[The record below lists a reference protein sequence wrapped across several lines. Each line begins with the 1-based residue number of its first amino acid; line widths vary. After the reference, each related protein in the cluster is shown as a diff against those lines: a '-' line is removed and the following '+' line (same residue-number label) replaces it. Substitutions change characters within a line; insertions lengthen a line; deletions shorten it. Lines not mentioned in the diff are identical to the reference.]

1 MQTETDNE
9 HEAEKETLDF
19 TIRYKDVLDRSDIP
33 KLEIPFTIQDVI
45 AKTEQAQLHRARE
58 GLNMELSDIMH
69 NVQRILNRYTVDE
82 HVHSGR
88 KIFLEEHK
96 KRRTSLLEKLA
107 AYIKSADIKD
117 KTLAD
122 FLAWLEEWHA
132 ILSGMTAIDIDEHYH
147 WIAQME
153 MLPETFK
160 SIENSVKILS
170 RISTSLLEEK
180 RKQKKTTASRGSLWK
195 SWKER
200 VIKRPAAAHALRPD
214 QMISDEFATNTKV
227 SEIQDMLQEL
237 IGTAMFNKLENNAI
251 KYISATIGN
260 LSKALSTLNDEVKF
274 INLQSANMYIN
285 ETSEGEK
292 EISLKIV
299 QDLSEKNEMLQQKL
313 QEAEEKYEQ
322 LIQSKGV
329 EHQALPTS
337 TLEVLSEPS
346 PQSSMAVSQAHIED
360 SINNIL
366 SKEFKNTPDEVQ
378 RKGTKPLGIKW
389 DSAIS
394 YTDPAEMIS
403 DLTDQQYS
411 LPEKKQK
418 KSSEDITEDKIS
430 EKKGG
435 AYEKDETNQYQSQ
448 KGKHVKG
455 PPVPKTSESSP
466 NDDKGKHKV
475 AGTKPDHHF
484 ELPALEEKRKER
496 KSFSEAKSKSS
507 TESKSQHADFPST
520 DTKSQGGKSGTSS
533 LWEQLRKAKPE
544 YSLSKSQISSGDK
557 EELTTESTDKEGKH
571 KMSSLAEPFRLSQLD
586 YSSEKLKIK
595 GKKHQTSPGTTAS
608 KEEKTEEKDMLV
620 SNKKVKSYELV
631 KLQPRT
637 TKETSDSTRALG
649 SPDSKSE
656 QNNLEEFQKAIMA
669 FLKEKTDNIGKP
681 LDKKTVPKE
690 ELLLNTAEVEKLG
703 IIKTK
708 MEEYFQK
715 VAESVTKILRKYKDI
730 KNAGQVGEKPM
741 KQKKEVSFMPGLHF
755 QKPISAKSEI
765 SALLSHESLDPLTYN
780 LIQMILTEIESER
793 DVPVA
798 STVGRDHKEKEK
810 QRQEEYL
817 QEGQRKNFGTIF
829 KHHLQGERSYET
841 INQNLEKEGTWLPVK
856 EGKQRQ
862 QKQIQWKE
870 EEEVWKE
877 QQKQRMQKQI
887 KPDEKQKQGE
897 EEREG
902 HQKPKQQHLE
912 TWKQKIKEQ
921 GVLLEREK
929 RQQMLQVQEVR
940 HLEQES
946 SWEREEEKQKPR
958 RKVEDYERQSQKT
971 AKDQTKTSEELEQ
984 FLSQTSVTLP
994 PMWKSI
1000 TKDAFQLQQT
1010 KKFKRNLKKLE
1021 ILEEG
1026 QHPIPITPPTFTESS
1041 SPRVFSISGQSPTKS
1056 INLTPQQ
1063 AQAIEI
1069 DLTPEETQT
1078 LGITPTSHQF
1088 QALEETPTSKMSQ
1101 GLEASFT
1108 PEQAQVLRIPITPE
1122 QAKEEGTTVTPEQAQ
1137 AQGITLTP
1145 QQAQALGVTLIP
1157 EQVQA
1162 QGTILTPQ
1170 QAQALGVTL
1179 TPEQAQAQRI
1189 NLTPQQAQALR
1200 VTLTPEQAHAL
1211 GVTLTPEQ
1219 PQAQGI
1225 TLTPQQ
1231 AQVLGVTLTPQQ
1243 AQAQGT
1249 TLTSEQAQAL
1259 GVTLTP
1265 EQAQAQGI
1273 SLTPQQAQVL
1283 GVTLTPQQ
1291 AHAQGITLTPQQ
1303 AQAQGVTLTPEQA
1316 QAQGITLTPQQAQVL
1331 GVTFTPQQAQAQRIN
1346 LTPQQAQALRVT
1358 LTPEQAQALGVT
1370 LTPEQAQAQG
1380 TILTPQQ
1387 AQALGVT
1394 LTPEQAQAQGITL
1407 TPQQAQALR
1416 VTLTPE
1422 QAQALGVTLT
1432 LEQAQA
1438 KGTTLTPQQAQAL
1451 GVTLTPEQAQA
1462 QGITLTP
1469 QQAQALGV
1477 RLTLE
1482 QPQAQGITL
1491 TPQQA
1496 QALRVTLTPEQA
1508 QALGVTLTLEQAQ
1521 AKGTTLTPQQA
1532 QALGVTLTPEQAQAQ
1547 GITLT
1552 PQQAQALGVTLTP
1565 EQPQAQGITLTPQQA
1580 QALRVTLT
1588 PEQAQA
1594 LGVTL
1599 TLEQAQAKGTTLTP
1613 QQAQALGVTLTPEQ
1627 PQAQGITLNPQ
1638 QAQALGV
1645 TLTPEQPL
1653 AQRISLTP
1661 QQAQGLGVPFTL
1673 EQAQV
1678 LQVSLSPEQFGEL
1691 GAPLISDKVYD
1702 LESPHTPEQIQL
1714 LGTPFTPGQAR
1725 SMGITL
1731 MSEQGLKSRPSLI
1744 NKQPSRWW
1752 VGPPSGYTL
1761 GVEGFS
1767 IADKSVTASAPHI
1780 PKQSPATPAPVAEKS
1795 TILEVSSTPLLI
1807 SGSPLTQ
1814 APLAPGKSVGMRI
1827 PSDPGKL
1834 LAPQTFPSSRQNP
1847 VSKGQS
1853 TSVQLPTPVHSLV
1866 SGFPPIPGQPLALE
1880 ALLSSRQFLI
1890 SKESLLTSQSP
1901 QISKLPVVPRQ
1912 SLISGVLPTSAQIPS
1927 VWAPLSPGKPL
1938 VPGAS
1943 SIPGGL
1949 LESGP
1954 LTLSEQPQVFQTPAT
1969 NEQSPYLQAPFT
1981 LRQHLAPAT
1990 LPGQT
1995 SSLWILPTP
2004 GSSPT
2009 LWVPSIP
2016 AKPQKDLSSPV
2027 SKKSKERLLIISSLK
2042 SKSALVHP
2050 SASNFKVSQA
2060 PFTTKKFP
2068 ISEVS
2073 DTSKEIQIPQDP
2085 FAMEQPITFQSCL
2098 TDYRTPVSQT
2108 PDKGELP
2115 TLMKPVTS
2123 LPSLT
2128 ILTKTSQSSLS
2139 EWDQKS
2145 RFPPIDKS
2153 WILTS
2158 VSGTKK
2164 SKIMAPTSYPQELKE
2179 KYFVDVEA
2187 QGKNLILLSQA
2198 TKASGLPSQLHT
2210 TARNLIIETL
2220 HTDAVRLGYVF
2231 RKYIAYRLIQ
2241 RARNNIIQ
2249 RLLAIQNTGKGY
2261 ETQNLYVMLNRIDDY
2276 QEKVMQIWTEKQ
2288 KSLEQKRNQCLRKMM
2303 YLFSQLQEIYKLN
2316 LSQPIPLIINKKQI
2330 HASTKFVQRTFLEL
2344 QKEEDRKYD
2353 IFKKFRQEDQIKA
2366 IWNADLSTSSYPIT
2380 EKTPMYS
2387 FWAQLGGFPDI
2398 PMLLQLD
2405 VQSTFRR
2412 SLACLQSKFKK
2423 IPRLNIFISRLLP

>member
-19 TIRYKDVLDRSDIP
+19 TVRYKDVLDRSDIP

-132 ILSGMTAIDIDEHYH
+132 ILSGMTAINTDEHYH

-170 RISTSLLEEK
+170 RISTSMLEEK
-180 RKQKKTTASRGSLWK
+180 RKQKKTTAFRGSLWK

-251 KYISATIGN
+251 KYISATIRN
-260 LSKALSTLNDEVKF
+260 LSKALSTLKDEVKF

-360 SINNIL
+360 SIDNIL

-378 RKGTKPLGIKW
+378 RKGTKLLGIKW

-394 YTDPAEMIS
+394 YIDPAEMIS

-411 LPEKKQK
+411 LLEKKQK

-455 PPVPKTSESSP
+455 PPVPKTSESSS

-475 AGTKPDHHF
+475 AGTKLDHHF
-484 ELPALEEKRKER
+484 ELPALEEKRKEI

-507 TESKSQHADFPST
+507 TESKSQHALADFPST

-544 YSLSKSQISSGDK
+544 YSLSKSQISSGNK

-586 YSSEKLKIK
+586 YSNEKLKTK

-631 KLQPRT
+631 KSQPRT

-649 SPDSKSE
+649 SPDSKNE
-656 QNNLEEFQKAIMA
+656 QNNIEEFQKAIMA

-690 ELLLNTAEVEKLG
+690 ELLLNIAEVEKLG

-829 KHHLQGERSYET
+829 KHHLQEERSYET
-841 INQNLEKEGTWLPVK
+841 INQNLEKEGKWLPVK

-862 QKQIQWKE
+862 QRQIQWQ

-877 QQKQRMQKQI
+877 QQKQRMQKQT

-902 HQKPKQQHLE
+902 HQKPKQQQLE
-912 TWKQKIKEQ
+912 AGKQKIKEQ

-929 RQQMLQVQEVR
+929 RQQMMQVQEVR

-958 RKVEDYERQSQKT
+958 RKVEDHERQSQKT

-994 PMWKSI
+994 PTWKSI

-1026 QHPIPITPPTFTESS
+1026 QHPIPITPPTFTDSS

-1056 INLTPQQ
+1056 ITLTPQQ

-1078 LGITPTSHQF
+1078 LGITPTSHHF

-1101 GLEASFT
+1101 GLEAAHILEQAQAVRTLLILDQILKSKTPFKLQQEQVLEASLT

-1122 QAKEEGTTVTPEQAQ
+1122 QAKAEGTTVTPEQAY
-1137 AQGITLTP
+1137 AQSITLTP
-1145 QQAQALGVTLIP
+1145 QQAQALGIPLI
-1157 EQVQA
+1157 
-1162 QGTILTPQ
+1162 
-1170 QAQALGVTL
+1170 
-1179 TPEQAQAQRI
+1179 PEQAQAQSI
-1189 NLTPQQAQALR
+1189 
-1200 VTLTPEQAHAL
+1200 
-1211 GVTLTPEQ
+1211 
-1219 PQAQGI
+1219 
-1225 TLTPQQ
+1225 
-1231 AQVLGVTLTPQQ
+1231 
-1243 AQAQGT
+1243 
-1249 TLTSEQAQAL
+1249 
-1259 GVTLTP
+1259 
-1265 EQAQAQGI
+1265 
-1273 SLTPQQAQVL
+1273 
-1283 GVTLTPQQ
+1283 
-1291 AHAQGITLTPQQ
+1291 
-1303 AQAQGVTLTPEQA
+1303 
-1316 QAQGITLTPQQAQVL
+1316 
-1331 GVTFTPQQAQAQRIN
+1331 
-1346 LTPQQAQALRVT
+1346 
-1358 LTPEQAQALGVT
+1358 
-1370 LTPEQAQAQG
+1370 
-1380 TILTPQQ
+1380 
-1387 AQALGVT
+1387 
-1394 LTPEQAQAQGITL
+1394 
-1407 TPQQAQALR
+1407 
-1416 VTLTPE
+1416 
-1422 QAQALGVTLT
+1422 
-1432 LEQAQA
+1432 
-1438 KGTTLTPQQAQAL
+1438 TLTPQQAQAL

-1462 QGITLTP
+1462 QSITLTL

-1477 RLTLE
+1477 
-1482 QPQAQGITL
+1482 
-1491 TPQQA
+1491 
-1496 QALRVTLTPEQA
+1496 
-1508 QALGVTLTLEQAQ
+1508 
-1521 AKGTTLTPQQA
+1521 TLTPQQA

-1547 GITLT
+1547 SITLT

-1565 EQPQAQGITLTPQQA
+1565 QQAQAQGVTLIPQQAQAQGITLTPQQA
-1580 QALRVTLT
+1580 QALGITLTPQQAQALGVTLIPEQAQAQDITLTPQEAQALGVTLTPQQAQAVGVTLT

-1594 LGVTL
+1594 
-1599 TLEQAQAKGTTLTP
+1599 QRITLTP
-1613 QQAQALGVTLTPEQ
+1613 QQAQALGVTLTPQ
-1627 PQAQGITLNPQ
+1627 QAQAQGVTLTPQQAQAQGITPIPQ

-1645 TLTPEQPL
+1645 TLTPEQAQ
-1653 AQRISLTP
+1653 AQRVTRTPQQAQALGVTLTPEQAQAQSISLTPQPAQALGVTLTP

-1691 GAPLISDKVYD
+1691 GAPLLSDKVYD

-1744 NKQPSRWW
+1744 NEQPSRWL

-1761 GVEGFS
+1761 GVEVFS

-1780 PKQSPATPAPVAEKS
+1780 PKQSPASPAPVAEKS
-1795 TILEVSSTPLLI
+1795 PIFEVSSTPLQI
-1807 SGSPLTQ
+1807 SRSPLTQ

-1834 LAPQTFPSSRQNP
+1834 LAPQTFPSSRQTP
-1847 VSKGQS
+1847 VSQGQS
-1853 TSVQLPTPVHSLV
+1853 TSVQLPTPVHSLI
-1866 SGFPPIPGQPLALE
+1866 SGFPPIPGQPL
-1880 ALLSSRQFLI
+1880 
-1890 SKESLLTSQSP
+1890 
-1901 QISKLPVVPRQ
+1901 ISKLPVVPRQ

-1949 LESGP
+1949 LESRP

-1969 NEQSPYLQAPFT
+1969 HEQSPYLQAPFT

-1990 LPGQT
+1990 LPGQA
-1995 SSLWILPTP
+1995 SSLWIPPTP

-2016 AKPQKDLSSPV
+2016 AKPQKDLSSSV
-2027 SKKSKERLLIISSLK
+2027 SKKSKGRLPIISSLK

-2050 SASNFKVSQA
+2050 SAPNFKVPQA

-2085 FAMEQPITFQSCL
+2085 FAMEQHRTFQSCL

-2128 ILTKTSQSSLS
+2128 IQLPKTSQTSLS
-2139 EWDQKS
+2139 EWDQKT

-2164 SKIMAPTSYPQELKE
+2164 PKIMAPTSYPQELKE

-2187 QGKNLILLSQA
+2187 QRKNLILLSQA
-2198 TKASGLPSQLHT
+2198 TKASGLPSQLHSM
-2210 TARNLIIETL
+2210 ARNLIIETL
-2220 HTDAVRLGYVF
+2220 HTDAVRLRYLF

-2241 RARNNIIQ
+2241 RARNNIIK

-2261 ETQNLYVMLNRIDDY
+2261 ETQNLYIMLNRIDDY

-2316 LSQPIPLIINKKQI
+2316 LSQPIPLIIDKKQI

-2353 IFKKFRQEDQIKA
+2353 IFKKFRQEDQIEA

-2412 SLACLQSKFKK
+2412 SLACLQSKYTPWLTTAQLKSNFTC
-2423 IPRLNIFISRLLP
+2423 LPHS

>member
-1101 GLEASFT
+1101 GLEAAHILEQAQAVRTLLILDQILKSKNPFKLQQEQILEASFT

-1211 GVTLTPEQ
+1211 G
-1219 PQAQGI
+1219 
-1225 TLTPQQ
+1225 
-1231 AQVLGVTLTPQQ
+1231 
-1243 AQAQGT
+1243 
-1249 TLTSEQAQAL
+1249 
-1259 GVTLTP
+1259 
-1265 EQAQAQGI
+1265 
-1273 SLTPQQAQVL
+1273 
-1283 GVTLTPQQ
+1283 
-1291 AHAQGITLTPQQ
+1291 
-1303 AQAQGVTLTPEQA
+1303 
-1316 QAQGITLTPQQAQVL
+1316 
-1331 GVTFTPQQAQAQRIN
+1331 
-1346 LTPQQAQALRVT
+1346 
-1358 LTPEQAQALGVT
+1358 
-1370 LTPEQAQAQG
+1370 
-1380 TILTPQQ
+1380 
-1387 AQALGVT
+1387 
-1394 LTPEQAQAQGITL
+1394 
-1407 TPQQAQALR
+1407 
-1416 VTLTPE
+1416 
-1422 QAQALGVTLT
+1422 
-1432 LEQAQA
+1432 
-1438 KGTTLTPQQAQAL
+1438 
-1451 GVTLTPEQAQA
+1451 
-1462 QGITLTP
+1462 
-1469 QQAQALGV
+1469 
-1477 RLTLE
+1477 
-1482 QPQAQGITL
+1482 
-1491 TPQQA
+1491 
-1496 QALRVTLTPEQA
+1496 
-1508 QALGVTLTLEQAQ
+1508 
-1521 AKGTTLTPQQA
+1521 
-1532 QALGVTLTPEQAQAQ
+1532 
-1547 GITLT
+1547 
-1552 PQQAQALGVTLTP
+1552 
-1565 EQPQAQGITLTPQQA
+1565 
-1580 QALRVTLT
+1580 
-1588 PEQAQA
+1588 
-1594 LGVTL
+1594 
-1599 TLEQAQAKGTTLTP
+1599 
-1613 QQAQALGVTLTPEQ
+1613 
-1627 PQAQGITLNPQ
+1627 AQGITLNPQ

-1866 SGFPPIPGQPLALE
+1866 SGFPPIPGQPL
-1880 ALLSSRQFLI
+1880 
-1890 SKESLLTSQSP
+1890 
-1901 QISKLPVVPRQ
+1901 ISKLPVVPRQ

-2412 SLACLQSKFKK
+2412 SLACLQSK
-2423 IPRLNIFISRLLP
+2423 

>member
-1 MQTETDNE
+1 
-9 HEAEKETLDF
+9 
-19 TIRYKDVLDRSDIP
+19 
-33 KLEIPFTIQDVI
+33 
-45 AKTEQAQLHRARE
+45 

-122 FLAWLEEWHA
+122 FLAWLEEWR
-132 ILSGMTAIDIDEHYH
+132 LAIDR
-147 WIAQME
+147 AQH
-153 MLPETFK
+153 K
-160 SIENSVKILS
+160 RRNA
-170 RISTSLLEEK
+170 ISLFYGFVFFLYLL
-180 RKQKKTTASRGSLWK
+180 AFRGSLWK

-251 KYISATIGN
+251 KYISATIRN
-260 LSKALSTLNDEVKF
+260 LSKALSTLKDEVKF

-360 SINNIL
+360 SIDNIL

-378 RKGTKPLGIKW
+378 RKGTKLLGIKW

-394 YTDPAEMIS
+394 YIDPAEMIS

-435 AYEKDETNQYQSQ
+435 AYEKNETNQYQSQ

-455 PPVPKTSESSP
+455 PPVPKTSESSS

-475 AGTKPDHHF
+475 AGTKLDHHF
-484 ELPALEEKRKER
+484 ELPALEEKRKEI

-507 TESKSQHADFPST
+507 TESKSQHALADFPST

-533 LWEQLRKAKPE
+533 LWERLRKAKPE
-544 YSLSKSQISSGDK
+544 YSLSKSQISSGNK

-586 YSSEKLKIK
+586 YSNEKLKTK

-631 KLQPRT
+631 KSQPRT

-649 SPDSKSE
+649 SPDSKNE
-656 QNNLEEFQKAIMA
+656 QNNIEEFQKAIMA

-690 ELLLNTAEVEKLG
+690 ELLLNIAEVEKLG

-817 QEGQRKNFGTIF
+817 QEGQSKNFGTIF
-829 KHHLQGERSYET
+829 KHHLQEERSYET
-841 INQNLEKEGTWLPVK
+841 INQNLEKEGKWLPVK

-862 QKQIQWKE
+862 QRQIQWQ

-877 QQKQRMQKQI
+877 QQKQRMQKQT

-902 HQKPKQQHLE
+902 HQKPKQQQLE
-912 TWKQKIKEQ
+912 AGKQKIKEQ

-929 RQQMLQVQEVR
+929 RQQMMQVQEVR

-958 RKVEDYERQSQKT
+958 RKVEDHERQSQKT

-984 FLSQTSVTLP
+984 FLSQISVTLP
-994 PMWKSI
+994 PTWKSI

-1026 QHPIPITPPTFTESS
+1026 QHPIPITPPTFTDSS

-1056 INLTPQQ
+1056 ITLTPQQ

-1078 LGITPTSHQF
+1078 LGIAPTSHHF

-1101 GLEASFT
+1101 GLEAAHILEQAQAVRTLLILDQILKSKTPFKLQQEQVLEASLT

-1122 QAKEEGTTVTPEQAQ
+1122 QAKAEGTTVTPEQAY
-1137 AQGITLTP
+1137 AQSI
-1145 QQAQALGVTLIP
+1145 
-1157 EQVQA
+1157 
-1162 QGTILTPQ
+1162 
-1170 QAQALGVTL
+1170 
-1179 TPEQAQAQRI
+1179 
-1189 NLTPQQAQALR
+1189 
-1200 VTLTPEQAHAL
+1200 
-1211 GVTLTPEQ
+1211 
-1219 PQAQGI
+1219 
-1225 TLTPQQ
+1225 
-1231 AQVLGVTLTPQQ
+1231 
-1243 AQAQGT
+1243 
-1249 TLTSEQAQAL
+1249 
-1259 GVTLTP
+1259 
-1265 EQAQAQGI
+1265 
-1273 SLTPQQAQVL
+1273 
-1283 GVTLTPQQ
+1283 
-1291 AHAQGITLTPQQ
+1291 
-1303 AQAQGVTLTPEQA
+1303 
-1316 QAQGITLTPQQAQVL
+1316 
-1331 GVTFTPQQAQAQRIN
+1331 
-1346 LTPQQAQALRVT
+1346 
-1358 LTPEQAQALGVT
+1358 
-1370 LTPEQAQAQG
+1370 
-1380 TILTPQQ
+1380 
-1387 AQALGVT
+1387 
-1394 LTPEQAQAQGITL
+1394 
-1407 TPQQAQALR
+1407 
-1416 VTLTPE
+1416 
-1422 QAQALGVTLT
+1422 
-1432 LEQAQA
+1432 
-1438 KGTTLTPQQAQAL
+1438 TLTPQQAQAL

-1462 QGITLTP
+1462 QSITLTP

-1477 RLTLE
+1477 
-1482 QPQAQGITL
+1482 
-1491 TPQQA
+1491 
-1496 QALRVTLTPEQA
+1496 
-1508 QALGVTLTLEQAQ
+1508 
-1521 AKGTTLTPQQA
+1521 TLTPQQA

-1547 GITLT
+1547 SITLTPQQAQALGVTLTPQQAQAQGVTLIPQQAQAQGITLTPQHAQALGITLTPQQAQALGVTLIPEQAQAQDITLTPQEAQALGVTLT

-1565 EQPQAQGITLTPQQA
+1565 EQPQAQGITLTPQEA
-1580 QALRVTLT
+1580 QTLGVTLT

-1594 LGVTL
+1594 QRVTR
-1599 TLEQAQAKGTTLTP
+1599 TP
-1613 QQAQALGVTLTPEQ
+1613 QQAQALGVTLSPEQ
-1627 PQAQGITLNPQ
+1627 AQAQSISLTPQ
-1638 QAQALGV
+1638 PAQALGV
-1645 TLTPEQPL
+1645 T
-1653 AQRISLTP
+1653 LTP

-1691 GAPLISDKVYD
+1691 GAPLLSDKVYD

-1744 NKQPSRWW
+1744 NEQPSRWL

-1761 GVEGFS
+1761 GVEVFS

-1780 PKQSPATPAPVAEKS
+1780 PKQSPASPAPVAEKS
-1795 TILEVSSTPLLI
+1795 PIFEVSSTPLQI
-1807 SGSPLTQ
+1807 SRSPLTQ

-1834 LAPQTFPSSRQNP
+1834 LAPQTFPSSRQTP
-1847 VSKGQS
+1847 VSQGQS
-1853 TSVQLPTPVHSLV
+1853 TSVQLPTPVHSLI

-1890 SKESLLTSQSP
+1890 SKDSLLISQSP

-1949 LESGP
+1949 LESRP

-1969 NEQSPYLQAPFT
+1969 HEQSPYLQAPFT

-1990 LPGQT
+1990 LPGQA
-1995 SSLWILPTP
+1995 SSLWIPPTP

-2016 AKPQKDLSSPV
+2016 AKPQKDLSSSV
-2027 SKKSKERLLIISSLK
+2027 SKKSKGRLPIISSLK

-2050 SASNFKVSQA
+2050 SAPNFKVPQA

-2073 DTSKEIQIPQDP
+2073 DTYKEIQIPQDP
-2085 FAMEQPITFQSCL
+2085 FAMEQHRTFQSCL

-2128 ILTKTSQSSLS
+2128 IQLPKTSQSSLS
-2139 EWDQKS
+2139 EWDQKT

-2164 SKIMAPTSYPQELKE
+2164 PKIMAPTSYPQELKE

-2187 QGKNLILLSQA
+2187 QRKNLILLSQA

-2210 TARNLIIETL
+2210 MARNLIIETL
-2220 HTDAVRLGYVF
+2220 HTDAVRLRYLF

-2241 RARNNIIQ
+2241 RARNNIIK

-2261 ETQNLYVMLNRIDDY
+2261 ETQNLYIMLNRIDDY

-2316 LSQPIPLIINKKQI
+2316 LSQPIPLIIDKKQI

-2353 IFKKFRQEDQIKA
+2353 IFKKFRYVVGALGTKGERLLLGKKNSLDMEWMLHEAKKKNLTLPSSALRFSRQEDQIEA

-2412 SLACLQSKFKK
+2412 SLACLQSK
-2423 IPRLNIFISRLLP
+2423 

>member
-1 MQTETDNE
+1 MSS
-9 HEAEKETLDF
+9 L
-19 TIRYKDVLDRSDIP
+19 R
-33 KLEIPFTIQDVI
+33 
-45 AKTEQAQLHRARE
+45 
-58 GLNMELSDIMH
+58 LSK
-69 NVQRILNRYTVDE
+69 
-82 HVHSGR
+82 HSSIEPER

-132 ILSGMTAIDIDEHYH
+132 ILSGMTAINTDEHYH

-170 RISTSLLEEK
+170 RISTSMLEEK
-180 RKQKKTTASRGSLWK
+180 RKQKKTTAFRGSLWK

-251 KYISATIGN
+251 KYISATIRN
-260 LSKALSTLNDEVKF
+260 LSKALSTLKDEVKF

-360 SINNIL
+360 SIDNIL

-378 RKGTKPLGIKW
+378 RKGTKLLGIKW

-394 YTDPAEMIS
+394 YIDPAEMIS

-411 LPEKKQK
+411 LLEKKQK

-455 PPVPKTSESSP
+455 PPVPKTSESSS

-475 AGTKPDHHF
+475 AGTKLDHHF
-484 ELPALEEKRKER
+484 ELPALEEKRKEI

-507 TESKSQHADFPST
+507 TESKSQHALADFPST

-533 LWEQLRKAKPE
+533 LWERLRKAKPE
-544 YSLSKSQISSGDK
+544 YSLSKSQISSGNK

-586 YSSEKLKIK
+586 YSNEKLKTK

-631 KLQPRT
+631 KSQPRT

-649 SPDSKSE
+649 SPDSKNE
-656 QNNLEEFQKAIMA
+656 QNNIEEFQKAIMA

-690 ELLLNTAEVEKLG
+690 ELLLNIAEVEKLG

-829 KHHLQGERSYET
+829 KHHLQEERSYET
-841 INQNLEKEGTWLPVK
+841 INQNLEKEGKWLPVK

-862 QKQIQWKE
+862 QRQIQWQ

-877 QQKQRMQKQI
+877 QQKQRMQKQT

-902 HQKPKQQHLE
+902 HQKPKQQQLE
-912 TWKQKIKEQ
+912 AGKQKIKEQ

-929 RQQMLQVQEVR
+929 RQQMMQVQEVR

-958 RKVEDYERQSQKT
+958 RKVEDHERQSQKT

-994 PMWKSI
+994 PTWKSI

-1026 QHPIPITPPTFTESS
+1026 QHPIPITPPTFTDSS

-1056 INLTPQQ
+1056 ITLTPQQ

-1078 LGITPTSHQF
+1078 LGITPTSHHF

-1101 GLEASFT
+1101 GLEAAHILEQAQAVRTLLILDQILKSKTPFKLQQEQVLEASLT

-1122 QAKEEGTTVTPEQAQ
+1122 QAKAEGTTVTPEQAYAQSITLTPQQ
-1137 AQGITLTP
+1137 AQALGIPLIPEQAQAQSITLTP
-1145 QQAQALGVTLIP
+1145 QQAQALGVTLTPQQAQALGIPLIP
-1157 EQVQA
+1157 EQAQA
-1162 QGTILTPQ
+1162 QDITLTPQEAQALGVTLTPQQAQAVGVTLTPEQAQAQRITLTPQ

-1179 TPEQAQAQRI
+1179 TPEQAQAQR
-1189 NLTPQQAQALR
+1189 
-1200 VTLTPEQAHAL
+1200 VT
-1211 GVTLTPEQ
+1211 
-1219 PQAQGI
+1219 
-1225 TLTPQQ
+1225 
-1231 AQVLGVTLTPQQ
+1231 
-1243 AQAQGT
+1243 
-1249 TLTSEQAQAL
+1249 
-1259 GVTLTP
+1259 
-1265 EQAQAQGI
+1265 
-1273 SLTPQQAQVL
+1273 
-1283 GVTLTPQQ
+1283 
-1291 AHAQGITLTPQQ
+1291 
-1303 AQAQGVTLTPEQA
+1303 
-1316 QAQGITLTPQQAQVL
+1316 
-1331 GVTFTPQQAQAQRIN
+1331 R
-1346 LTPQQAQALRVT
+1346 
-1358 LTPEQAQALGVT
+1358 
-1370 LTPEQAQAQG
+1370 
-1380 TILTPQQ
+1380 TPQQ

-1394 LTPEQAQAQGITL
+1394 LTPEQAQAQSISL
-1407 TPQQAQALR
+1407 TPQ
-1416 VTLTPE
+1416 P
-1422 QAQALGVTLT
+1422 AQALGVT
-1432 LEQAQA
+1432 
-1438 KGTTLTPQQAQAL
+1438 
-1451 GVTLTPEQAQA
+1451 
-1462 QGITLTP
+1462 
-1469 QQAQALGV
+1469 
-1477 RLTLE
+1477 
-1482 QPQAQGITL
+1482 
-1491 TPQQA
+1491 
-1496 QALRVTLTPEQA
+1496 
-1508 QALGVTLTLEQAQ
+1508 
-1521 AKGTTLTPQQA
+1521 
-1532 QALGVTLTPEQAQAQ
+1532 
-1547 GITLT
+1547 
-1552 PQQAQALGVTLTP
+1552 
-1565 EQPQAQGITLTPQQA
+1565 
-1580 QALRVTLT
+1580 
-1588 PEQAQA
+1588 
-1594 LGVTL
+1594 
-1599 TLEQAQAKGTTLTP
+1599 
-1613 QQAQALGVTLTPEQ
+1613 
-1627 PQAQGITLNPQ
+1627 
-1638 QAQALGV
+1638 
-1645 TLTPEQPL
+1645 
-1653 AQRISLTP
+1653 LTP

-1691 GAPLISDKVYD
+1691 GAPLLSDKVYD

-1744 NKQPSRWW
+1744 NEQPSRWL

-1761 GVEGFS
+1761 GVEVFS

-1780 PKQSPATPAPVAEKS
+1780 PKQSPASPAPVAEKS
-1795 TILEVSSTPLLI
+1795 PIFEVSSTPLQI
-1807 SGSPLTQ
+1807 SRSPLTQ

-1834 LAPQTFPSSRQNP
+1834 LAPQTFPSSRQTP
-1847 VSKGQS
+1847 VSQGQS
-1853 TSVQLPTPVHSLV
+1853 TSVQLPAPVHSLI

-1890 SKESLLTSQSP
+1890 SKDSLLISQSP

-1949 LESGP
+1949 LESRP

-1969 NEQSPYLQAPFT
+1969 HEQSPYLQAPFT

-1990 LPGQT
+1990 LPGQA
-1995 SSLWILPTP
+1995 SSLWIPPTP

-2016 AKPQKDLSSPV
+2016 AKPQKDLSSSV
-2027 SKKSKERLLIISSLK
+2027 SKKSKGRLPIISSLK

-2050 SASNFKVSQA
+2050 SAPNFKVPQA

-2085 FAMEQPITFQSCL
+2085 FAMEQHRTFQSCL

-2128 ILTKTSQSSLS
+2128 IQLPKTSQTSLS
-2139 EWDQKS
+2139 EWDQKT

-2164 SKIMAPTSYPQELKE
+2164 PKIMAPTSYPQELKE

-2187 QGKNLILLSQA
+2187 QRKNLILLSQA
-2198 TKASGLPSQLHT
+2198 TKASGLPSQLHSM
-2210 TARNLIIETL
+2210 ARNLIIETL
-2220 HTDAVRLGYVF
+2220 HTDAVRLRYLF

-2241 RARNNIIQ
+2241 RARNNIIK

-2261 ETQNLYVMLNRIDDY
+2261 ETQNLYIMLNRIDDY

-2316 LSQPIPLIINKKQI
+2316 LSQPIPLIIDKKQI

-2353 IFKKFRQEDQIKA
+2353 IFKKFRQEDQIEA

-2412 SLACLQSKFKK
+2412 SLACLQSNTRELSKG
-2423 IPRLNIFISRLLP
+2423 S